1 MSVAERATAA
11 GRQDGTTGEGEPRA
25 LRILRLPDVER
36 QTGLKRSRI
45 YELERDGKFPV
56 RVPISERATG
66 WLEHEIQAYIAERVA
81 LRGSR

>member
-1 MSVAERATAA
+1 MSMVERTTAA
-11 GRQDGTTGEGEPRA
+11 GRPGGTTGEGEPRA
-25 LRILRLPDVER
+25 LRILRLREVER
-36 QTGLKRSRI
+36 RTGLKRSRI

-66 WLEHEIQAYIAERVA
+66 WLEHEIQAYIAQRVA